1 MNKPNKQ
8 PNFCLSDYIAPA
20 STGLNDFLGGFV
32 VSTGFGAEELAA
44 RYETADDD
52 YNAILV
58 KALADRLAEAFAEYL
73 HEMVRKE
80 LWGYVTKESL
90 SNEELI
96 SEEYQGIRPAPGYP
110 ACPDH
115 TEKGSLFDLLNAQS
129 SIGVRLTEHYAMLP
143 AASVSGFYFS
153 HPEARYFG
161 IGKIDQDQ
169 VESYA
174 SRKGMTIK
182 EAERWLKPVLK

>member
-1 MNKPNKQ
+1 
-8 PNFCLSDYIAPA
+8 
-20 STGLNDFLGGFV
+20 
-32 VSTGFGAEELAA
+32 
-44 RYETADDD
+44 
-52 YNAILV
+52 
-58 KALADRLAEAFAEYL
+58 
-73 HEMVRKE
+73 
-80 LWGYVTKESL
+80 
-90 SNEELI
+90 
-96 SEEYQGIRPAPGYP
+96 RPAPGYP